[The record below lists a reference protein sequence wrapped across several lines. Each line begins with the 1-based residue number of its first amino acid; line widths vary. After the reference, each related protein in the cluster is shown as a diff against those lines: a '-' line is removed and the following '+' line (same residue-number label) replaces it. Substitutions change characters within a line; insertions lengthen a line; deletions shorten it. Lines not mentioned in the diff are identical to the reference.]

1 MIGKYSVPEL
11 LDSHHRSLHR
21 RHRLHPVHYRIV
33 YHAFHLLLFQLFEVQ
48 PPESSPKL
56 VSGPPLEPAAFDR
69 HILSCL
75 AERLLQAQRVAVQE
89 RPRAA
94 DVLWHGQHQ
103 LDVRGRTAAA
113 QQGDSAH
120 LQAGR
125 SLQALLQ
132 HRMG

>member
-1 MIGKYSVPEL
+1 M
-11 LDSHHRSLHR
+11 
-21 RHRLHPVHYRIV
+21 
-33 YHAFHLLLFQLFEVQ
+33 Q
-48 PPESSPKL
+48 SPKCSPKP
-56 VSGPPLEPAAFDR
+56 VSGSSLEPAAFDC

-103 LDVRGRTAAA
+103 LDVRGGTAAA

-125 SLQALLQ
+125 PLQALLQ